1 LVKSNKPAASKSI
14 VVTVADGALKEIRK
28 VADQLSAKGMNVTR
42 VLPMT
47 GVIAGSSASTKV
59 ASLRKVAGVASVEE
73 EVVAELPPSD
83 SKLQ

>member
-1 LVKSNKPAASKSI
+1 
-14 VVTVADGALKEIRK
+14 
-28 VADQLSAKGMNVTR
+28 MNVTR